1 MNAATKAV
9 RIIRKGIIKNY
20 YRNNNRNQR
29 IWVFGEW
36 FGNRGQD
43 NSMFLGNY
51 IAANKSGIDLYWI
64 ANDNADLR
72 GLDSSIKVLRRGSNE
87 AKHILTSCGVAV
99 VSQSLEDLAPEGF
112 NYVEGAVSILLW
124 HGIPWKMI
132 GHDGQHTY
140 SWGSKLY
147 AKMLD
152 YVNSISYYASP
163 SDEFDNV
170 LETAFN
176 VKKNR
181 IIHAGYPRN
190 SGFYSASDVAAK
202 KQILMNEISA
212 IVPDR
217 NYGKSKVI
225 VYMPTFRNYTHDNFS
240 FKKLLENKRFKEFV
254 EDEDIII
261 IQKAHY
267 VNQTRDGQNQ
277 VNSYERIFNLNN
289 IAAQELL
296 AAADLLITDYSGA
309 FFDYTLLDRPI
320 VHYLYD
326 YKRYKEE
333 DRGLYY
339 EKDDV
344 VAGAIA
350 ENEEEL
356 VSEIIRNLQEP
367 SLYSERRAYVRSRFL
382 KYESD
387 KSCELLY
394 QAILERLKRK
404 M

>member
-1 MNAATKAV
+1 MNAVTKV
-9 RIIRKGIIKNY
+9 KKVIQKGIIKNI
-20 YRNNNRNQR
+20 YRSNNRNQS

-43 NSMFLGNY
+43 NSMFLANY

-72 GLDSSIKVLRRGSNE
+72 GLDSSIRVLQRGSDE
-87 AKHILTSCGVAV
+87 AKSILTICGVAV
-99 VSQSLEDLAPEGF
+99 VSQSLEDLTPEGLS
-112 NYVEGAVSILLW
+112 YVEGAVSILLW

-132 GHDGQHTY
+132 GHDGQHTH
-140 SWGSKLY
+140 SLGAKLY
-147 AKMLD
+147 ARMLD
-152 YVNSISYYASP
+152 YVNSLSYYASP
-163 SDEFDNV
+163 SDEFDKV
-170 LETAFN
+170 LRTAFN
-176 VKKNR
+176 VKKSR
-181 IIHAGYPRN
+181 IIHSGYPRN
-190 SGFYSASDVAAK
+190 SGFYSPRDVAAK
-202 KQILMNEISA
+202 KKELMDEIKA
-212 IVPDR
+212 IAPGC
-217 NYGKSKVI
+217 NYSKSKVI
-225 VYMPTFRNYTHDNFS
+225 AYMPTFRNYTHETFS
-240 FKKLLENKRFKEFV
+240 FTKLLENKRFKAFIEN
-254 EDEDIII
+254 EDIIV

-267 VNQTRDGQNQ
+267 VNQTRDGQNK

-296 AAADLLITDYSGA
+296 AAADLLVTDYSGA

-356 VSEIIRNLQEP
+356 VCEIIRNLQEP
-367 SLYSERRAYVRSRFL
+367 SLYKERRAYVRSRFL
-382 KYESD
+382 KYESAE
-387 KSCELLY
+387 SCELLY
-394 QAILERLKRK
+394 QAIIKRQK
-404 M
+404 KSM